1 LKNWPQLED
10 GARNAAQIGDNPGFQ
25 SSVINAWELRRGTD
39 IRVMEGADRHW
50 IEFSMIEIVTVLL
63 GLFSATIFLVH
74 AVDAYTAK

>member
-10 GARNAAQIGDNPGFQ
+10 GARTRRKLATTQDFK
-25 SSVINAWELRRGTD
+25 VAWLTLGNYAGGTN

>member
-1 LKNWPQLED
+1 M
-10 GARNAAQIGDNPGFQ
+10 
-25 SSVINAWELRRGTD
+25 
-39 IRVMEGADRHW
+39 RVMEGVDRHW

>member
-1 LKNWPQLED
+1 M
-10 GARNAAQIGDNPGFQ
+10 
-25 SSVINAWELRRGTD
+25 
-39 IRVMEGADRHW
+39 RVMEGADRHW